1 MLVCGCLLF
10 VGMGTLAAGCRK
22 AASASELCSGLAQ
35 LRLTRVYVTP
45 GAEVTCPAA
54 KTLPLSRELSMALE
68 GQDPIAVAKL
78 LRADKGSALAVV
90 VGGAHKGV
98 LDALSRMATPDDL
111 RAVAIGPRLAVYA
124 PSEPSTLTLQERDAL
139 AYVARALLRGAREP
153 SLNSFPPALRK
164 VERVEV
170 MVLLRERGEARLWRS
185 AKGTSLA
192 RALLT
197 ATRVARD
204 RWRERESAMGGPLPR
219 RLLDLDVEVS
229 QLVEDGTLLS
239 NDQSF
244 VDRAV
249 TGEYGLGFEYMSAWH
264 YVLPADM
271 EKRGKGSAYRALTWL
286 LGEQGLGVPTLA
298 QSAMRTYRLTNRTLG
313 VSRAPLTDDQAP
325 PK

>member
-1 MLVCGCLLF
+1 M
-10 VGMGTLAAGCRK
+10 GCRQTE
-22 AASASELCSGLAQ
+22 SASELCSGLAQ
-35 LRLTRVYVTP
+35 LRLTRVYVVP
-45 GAEVTCPAA
+45 GAEVKCATANSLATPRA
-54 KTLPLSRELSMALE
+54 LMMALG
-68 GQDPIAVAKL
+68 GQDSAAVAKL
-78 LRADKGSALAVV
+78 LRAEKGSALAVP
-90 VGGAHKGV
+90 VGGKHKGT
-98 LDALSRMATPDDL
+98 LDGLSRMATPDGL
-111 RAVAIGPRLAVYA
+111 RAVALGPQLAVYA
-124 PSEPSTLTLQERDAL
+124 PAESSTLTLQERDAL

-192 RALLT
+192 RGLLT

-239 NDQSF
+239 SEQPF

-271 EKRGKGSAYRALTWL
+271 QKRGKGSAYRALTWL
-286 LGEQGLGVPTLA
+286 LSEQGLGVTTLS
-298 QSAMRTYRLTNRTLG
+298 QSAMRIYRLTNSTLG
-313 VSRAPLTDDQAP
+313 VSRAPLTDTQET